1 MKVLVI
7 GPSPYKSKG
16 GMATVIK
23 GMADDYEL
31 NLKCEIGIHASYID
45 GSIIKRLAYSVY
57 AFLDFLSKYRRY
69 IVFHIHMA
77 SYGSTFRKGYYI
89 RFLKKKHKKII
100 LHVHGAEYLQFYNGL
115 SGKKKEVVRDIW
127 ARADA
132 IIVLSEQWKREF
144 EKIFNHSHIIVI
156 HNGIDTEQFEQVKSE
171 IVQNRTSFLL
181 LGRLGKR
188 KGVYDI
194 IKAVKAV
201 KETHPNIK
209 VFMAGDGEVERVKQ
223 KIIEEGVADNIDVVG
238 WIDFNNKIELLKKV
252 IAVIL
257 PSYNEG
263 LPMAILEGMA
273 AGKTIISTN
282 VGGIPEVVSDGE
294 NGILIEPG
302 DILGLKEALI
312 KVIEN
317 DEFRKKCFR
326 ENIKKI
332 DNNYSQRHMHDMLSD
347 LFETYAAKEN
357 GE

>member
-1 MKVLVI
+1 M
-7 GPSPYKSKG
+7 
-16 GMATVIK
+16 
-23 GMADDYEL
+23 
-31 NLKCEIGIHASYID
+31 
-45 GSIIKRLAYSVY
+45 
-57 AFLDFLSKYRRY
+57 
-69 IVFHIHMA
+69 
-77 SYGSTFRKGYYI
+77 
-89 RFLKKKHKKII
+89 
-100 LHVHGAEYLQFYNGL
+100 
-115 SGKKKEVVRDIW
+115 
-127 ARADA
+127 
-132 IIVLSEQWKREF
+132 
-144 EKIFNHSHIIVI
+144 
-156 HNGIDTEQFEQVKSE
+156 
-171 IVQNRTSFLL
+171 
-181 LGRLGKR
+181 
-188 KGVYDI
+188 
-194 IKAVKAV
+194 
-201 KETHPNIK
+201 
-209 VFMAGDGEVERVKQ
+209 
-223 KIIEEGVADNIDVVG
+223 ADNIDVVG